1 MNLIDVNKEFATN
14 EQCLAYLEALRWPD
28 GVCCT
33 ECGAGRISRITRHS
47 ETKNKRTKLYQC
59 LACKAQFSGTSG
71 TLFNDSHLP
80 LNKWFL
86 AIALIC
92 NAKKGLSAKQMQRDL
107 GVTYRTAWYLCHRI
121 RKAMEEGELPK
132 MTGIVEADETYVGGK
147 YDKRCKRGPWEKQP
161 VMGIVQRASA
171 EGEVAKVEA
180 YKIPTPSKAILVG
193 KIKERV
199 DTDAEVVV
207 TDELAAYDSVI
218 KTHHHE
224 TVNHSKLE
232 WVRGNFHTNTVENF
246 WSLFKRGVIG
256 QFHRMSIKHL
266 DRYIAE
272 FTYRHN
278 GRKLDLFTLVLA
290 RLVGEKALPMPYRKL
305 VASSNSARLS

>member
-1 MNLIDVNKEFATN
+1 MNLIDVNKDFATDA
-14 EQCLAYLEALRWPD
+14 QCLAYLEKVRWSN

-33 ECGAGRISRITRHS
+33 ECGTRRISRITRRS
-47 ETKNKRTKLYQC
+47 ETKNKRKKLYQC
-59 LACKAQFSGTSG
+59 LTCKAQFSATSG

-107 GVTYRTAWYLCHRI
+107 DVTYRTAWHLCHRI

-132 MTGIVEADETYVGGK
+132 MTGVVEADETYVGGK
-147 YDKRCKRGPWEKQP
+147 YDKRRKRGPWEKQP

-199 DTDAEVVV
+199 ATDAEVVV
-207 TDELAAYDSVI
+207 TDELAAYTSVS
-218 KTHHHE
+218 KTHKHE
-224 TVNHSKLE
+224 TVNHIERE
-232 WVRGNFHTNTVENF
+232 WVRGKFHTNTVENF

-256 QFHRMSIKHL
+256 SFHRISVKHL

-278 GRKLDLFTLVLA
+278 NRQSDVFNLVLS
-290 RLVGEKALPMPYRKL
+290 RLVGEMAIPMPYQKL
-305 VASSNSARLS
+305 VG

>member
-28 GVCCT
+28 RVHCT
-33 ECGAGRISRITRHS
+33 ECGTQRISRITRHA

-59 LACKAQFSGTSG
+59 LTCKAQFSATSG

-107 GVTYRTAWYLCHRI
+107 GVTYRAAWYLCHRI

-132 MTGIVEADETYVGGK
+132 MTGVVEADETYVGGR
-147 YDKRCKRGPWEKQP
+147 YDKRRKRGPREKQP
-161 VMGIVQRASA
+161 VMGIVQRGTG
-171 EGEVAKVEA
+171 EGDPAKVEA
-180 YKIPTPSKAILVG
+180 YKIPTASKAILVG

-199 DTDAEVVV
+199 NTDAEVVV
-207 TDELAAYDSVI
+207 TDELAAYDSLG
-218 KTHHHE
+218 KTHRHE

-232 WVRGNFHTNTVENF
+232 WVRGKLHTNIVENF

-256 QFHRMSIKHL
+256 SFHRISIKHL
-266 DRYIAE
+266 ERYIAE

-278 GRKLDLFTLVLA
+278 YRDLDLFRLVLA
-290 RLVGEKALPMPYRKL
+290 GLVGDKAVPYRKL
-305 VASSNSARLS
+305 VASEASEAL